1 MLGKTKKV
9 LIVCTG
15 NMCRSPMAE
24 AILKEMLTKRGEVG
38 LEVTSAGTD
47 ALMGGRATGLAVETM
62 RDKGIDLTG
71 FKSKPVDERLIRES
85 ELVLT
90 MTLRQKEEI
99 ISRHPAAEGKVFTL
113 KEFAGECGALDIEDP
128 YGPDRIRYRM
138 CVREI
143 RDNLRRA
150 LPKLLAN

>member
-1 MLGKTKKV
+1 LAKTRKV

-24 AILKEMLTKRGEVG
+24 ALLKEMLAKKGELG

-47 ALMGGRATGLAVETM
+47 ALMGGRPTRLAMETM
-62 RDKGIDLTG
+62 RDEGIDLTG
-71 FKSKPVDERLIRES
+71 FRSKPVDAGLIKES
-85 ELVLT
+85 GLVLT
-90 MTLRQKEEI
+90 MTLNQKEDIVLRYPE
-99 ISRHPAAEGKVFTL
+99 AQGKTFTL
-113 KEFAGECGALDIEDP
+113 KEFAGECGEMDIEDP
-128 YGPDRIRYRM
+128 YGPDRERYRR

-143 RDNLRRA
+143 EVNLSKA